1 MAEKPR
7 VKAPKQR
14 STPRSTKAPAGV
26 DCSSP
31 SGSSLQRSPARAFV
45 FLGTGLVG
53 GGGAGN
59 EGAVRADLE
68 DAGCTLQAVKAKEGR
83 HSLGPDEIG
92 KWNTDPPTN
101 GPHFGFDQNST
112 QGTVI
117 WGAYTE
123 PIQLARVVHNLEHGG
138 AYILYGDDVPDD
150 VVAQLLEFYDDH
162 QTGTVLAPLP
172 KLGDKIAL
180 GAWVAD
186 ESGAAKGYLAK
197 CTSFD
202 DGAFSSFFTSVPVP
216 GPRAL
221 PRGLAPARR
230 QLAPLRLLHC
240 SGRGGGTGETRPP

>member
-14 STPRSTKAPAGV
+14 STPRDEGSGRRRLLVTVGIVVAALAG
-26 DCSSP
+26 
-31 SGSSLQRSPARAFV
+31 AAFF
-45 FLGTGLVG
+45 FLGTGFVG

-117 WGAYTE
+117 WGAYSE

-138 AYILYGDDVPDD
+138 VYILYGDDVSDD
-150 VVAQLLEFYDDH
+150 VVEQLLEFYDDH

-186 ESGAAKGYLAK
+186 DSGAAKGYLAK

-202 DGAFSSFFTSVPVP
+202 QGAFSSFFTSFQFQGPERFPADSLLP
-216 GPRAL
+216 G
-221 PRGLAPARR
+221 G
-230 QLAPLRLLHC
+230 
-240 SGRGGGTGETRPP
+240 S